1 MRLRRLTDSQL
12 LGRNDALGFELM
24 NAREPRQKSFP
35 NSEIRHSWGRG
46 TAEARF
52 VRVVRSSPQRGL
64 SRGIGAAASGFFA
77 KNASKRI
84 TSVDNAMTQA

>member
-35 NSEIRHSWGRG
+35 NSEIRHSRGRG

-52 VRVVRSSPQRGL
+52 VRVVRSSPQRA
-64 SRGIGAAASGFFA
+64 SRAGSERLLPDFCE
-77 KNASKRI
+77 KRFKTHNI
-84 TSVDNAMTQA
+84 CG

>member
-24 NAREPRQKSFP
+24 NAREPRH
-35 NSEIRHSWGRG
+35 SEIRHSWGRG

-84 TSVDNAMTQA
+84 TSVDNAMTPA